1 MRPIIPSNLRPA
13 PREGETKVESGY
25 FSQAAFALSLIAG
38 LLLGLSITRIQGPL
52 PRGNAEPWQLRA
64 EDRQHYMIAIALE
77 HEHSGDTQRA
87 LAKLIALRPLQDP
100 WSALAAGAC
109 ELGSRGY
116 LRNPSGIRAL
126 RSAVSLYTSQG
137 RAGCAEQLLPPQ
149 ATESADA
156 TEAAPALLAAPI
168 SDDPRATPLPT
179 KRPLRQTFVATPT
192 RHAAAP
198 GADERSFAV
207 LSVRSFCDL
216 ARPALIEAH
225 VVDYIGRGIP
235 GQPIRVRWGNQ
246 EDLFFSGLKVEYGDS
261 YADFQMAPDIDYAIE
276 MAGARDPSASSLS
289 TSDCYTD
296 NRRGLKSYRVTFVET

>member
-13 PREGETKVESGY
+13 PRAGESKVESGY

-109 ELGSRGY
+109 KLGSHGY
-116 LRNPSGIRAL
+116 LRSPSGISAL
-126 RSAVSLYTSQG
+126 RSAVKLYISQG
-137 RAGCAEQLLPPQ
+137 RAGCAEQLLPAEAVPAAE
-149 ATESADA
+149 ATD
-156 TEAAPALLAAPI
+156 AAPGPQPAQSSEDQRP
-168 SDDPRATPLPT
+168 TPLPT
-179 KRPLRQTFVATPT
+179 KRPLRQTLVATPT
-192 RHAAAP
+192 RFPAAP

-261 YADFQMAPDIDYAIE
+261 YADFQMEPDIDYAIE

-289 TSDCYTD
+289 TGDCYTD